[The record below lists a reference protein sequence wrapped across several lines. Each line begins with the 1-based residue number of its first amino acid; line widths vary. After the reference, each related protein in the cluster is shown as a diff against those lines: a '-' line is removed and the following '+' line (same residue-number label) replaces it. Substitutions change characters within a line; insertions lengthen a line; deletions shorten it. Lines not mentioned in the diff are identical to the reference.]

1 MKEKIHKYFNRY
13 VEFNRD
19 EINEFCSKIK
29 IKTFDKK
36 EYILKE
42 GQICN
47 NRYFILEG
55 LVRSFYTD
63 YKGNEKIIQFALENW
78 WITDT
83 DSFIN
88 QIPSFSSIQ
97 TLEKT
102 TVLILNKKDLETLY
116 FSNTKL
122 ERLFRMISEK
132 TLIAIQRKANFYLQM
147 NSKDRYNLFTTQFP
161 IFAQRVPQYMIASY
175 LEITPEYLSEIRSK

>member
-13 VEFNRD
+13 VVFNRD

-42 GQICN
+42 GEIVN
-47 NRYFILEG
+47 HEYFILEG

-97 TLEKT
+97 TLEKS
-102 TVLILNKKDLETLY
+102 TVLIINKKDLETLY
-116 FSNTKL
+116 FSHLN
-122 ERLFRMISEK
+122 I
-132 TLIAIQRKANFYLQM
+132 
-147 NSKDRYNLFTTQFP
+147 
-161 IFAQRVPQYMIASY
+161 
-175 LEITPEYLSEIRSK
+175 